1 MRGQDKKY
9 AQKFG
14 WEQIV
19 RRSPLGI
26 EGKCECN
33 IMMNESTRVLED

>member
-1 MRGQDKKY
+1 MSGQDKKY

-14 WEQIV
+14 WEQII
-19 RRSPLGI
+19 RRHPLGI

-33 IMMNESTRVLED
+33 IKVKDSAIVLED